1 MLPQLIFALAAL
13 QDSDAIAAP
22 ETTGALHAFETDELR
37 KPSFETGGSFLIVGA
52 TIHDAL
58 QPPFRS
64 DLLVTDGVITA
75 IGSGLEAPDG
85 VQVVEGSGRH
95 VVPGAID
102 AHSHMAISGGVNE
115 ATLSITADC
124 DMTDVVDAED
134 LALYRALAGGTTT
147 IQILHGSANAIGG
160 QAELLKL
167 RGRGKTADEIRFE
180 AGPKGIK
187 FALGENPKR
196 SNWGTPGERFPAT
209 RLGVEAIFYRAF
221 ERANEYRAELAA
233 FDAAVA
239 RGEDPAPVRSDLR
252 LEALAAII
260 EGELIVHAHSYRAD
274 EILMLLRAAE
284 HFDFRIGTL
293 HHVLEG
299 YKVAAEIAAHGA
311 GTSTFSD
318 WWSYKIEAYDAVPGN
333 AALLNEAGVVSSIK
347 SDSDE
352 LVRHL
357 YHEAAKSVG
366 YVGFDRVK
374 ALQLVTLAP
383 AIQLGVADRVGTL
396 EVGKDADLVIF
407 DGDPLDVD
415 SIPQMTFV
423 EGELVFERRDAFEL
437 AANPPAVATV
447 QPHEALG
454 KGLFLD
460 DGGAEATLI
469 GNVTVHTGVGEA
481 IESAY
486 VLVQGGRIVGVETGL
501 PQFAASNLVD
511 GEGMHL
517 YPGLIALDTEIGLA
531 EIGSIRAT
539 QDAREMGGGQPDLSV
554 ASSIN
559 AESAHVG
566 VTRYNGVTR
575 AQAVPRGRPI
585 SGQSAVIALAGDT
598 WEEMLTLE
606 RDMLHVRFPGTSN
619 VADEKKRTGISKAR
633 RVLAE
638 EFEAARDYSRLRE
651 EAFANGLPTPPFDPR
666 AAALAPFAKGTK
678 RVALHA
684 NNAQTILHALHFI
697 ETQELDAVIY
707 GGTEA
712 WKVAEQL
719 AEAQVPVVIG
729 PILSLPSDRFDPYD
743 APYAGPAILARAGV
757 PFAISTANDE
767 NPRNLAFHAGFARA
781 YGLPPL
787 EALRAVTLY
796 PARILGLDDE
806 LGTIE
811 VGKRA
816 DLVLANGDL
825 MDPTT
830 RVQRVWI
837 DGVDVD
843 LANRH
848 TDLYD
853 KYAERLAGMGQPTE
867 SAASE
872 R

>member
-1 MLPQLIFALAAL
+1 MLTQLIFALAAL
-13 QDSDAIAAP
+13 QESDAVAAP
-22 ETTGALHAFETDELR
+22 EDTGAMHAFETDELR

-58 QPPFRS
+58 QPAFRG
-64 DLLVTDGVITA
+64 DILVTDGVIAA
-75 IGSGLEAPDG
+75 IGGGLEAPEG
-85 VQVVEGSGRH
+85 VQIVEGSGRH

-134 LALYRALAGGTTT
+134 IALYRALAGGTTT

-221 ERANEYRAELAA
+221 ERANEFRAELEAY
-233 FDAAVA
+233 DAAVA

-284 HFDFRIGTL
+284 AFDFRIGTL

-299 YKVAAEIAAHGA
+299 YKVASEIAAHGA

-333 AALLNEAGVVSSIK
+333 AALLDEAGVVSSIK

-366 YVGFDRVK
+366 YVGMDRVR

-383 AIQLGVADRVGTL
+383 AIQLGVRDRVGTL
-396 EVGKDADLVIF
+396 EVGKDADIVVF

-437 AANPPAVATV
+437 ASNPPVVATV
-447 QPHEALG
+447 EAHTGELNAI
-454 KGLFLD
+454 D
-460 DGGAEATLI
+460 ARGGAPFAIL
-469 GNVTVHTGVGEA
+469 GATVHTGVEESIEAGAVIVHNGRIVAIENNLDGFSGEA
-481 IESAY
+481 ID
-486 VLVQGGRIVGVETGL
+486 GG
-501 PQFAASNLVD
+501 
-511 GEGMHL
+511 GMHL

-539 QDAREMGGGQPDLSV
+539 QDARELGGGQPDLSV

-606 RDMLHVRFPGTSN
+606 RDMLHLRFPTTSN
-619 VADEKKRTGISKAR
+619 LAEEKQRKGISKAR

-638 EFEAARDYSRLRE
+638 EFEAAREYSRLRE

-666 AAALAPFAKGTK
+666 AAALAPFAKGDK
-678 RVALHA
+678 RVACHA

-707 GGTEA
+707 GGAEA

-719 AEAQVPVVIG
+719 AEAQIPVVIG

-743 APYAGPAILARAGV
+743 APYAAPAVLARAGV

-781 YGLPPL
+781 YGLPEL

-796 PARILGLDDE
+796 PARILGLEDE

-816 DLVLANGDL
+816 DLVLADGDL

-853 KYAERLAGMGQPTE
+853 KYAERLAGMGQPTQ
-867 SAASE
+867 AASSG